1 MKAKLYSYR
10 DELVGFGPIMVEA
23 NERTAIRGFS
33 YAVNSAQGMMSFS
46 PENYDLFYIG
56 EFDTDT
62 GVISPAPVSQLI
74 VNGRSVFSEVEE

>member
-10 DELVGFGPIMVEA
+10 DALVGFGPIMVES

-33 YAVNSAQGMMSFS
+33 YAINNATGTMNFA
-46 PENYDLFYIG
+46 PKDYDLFYIG

-62 GVISPAPVSQLI
+62 GAIAAAPVASLV
-74 VNGRSVFSEVEE
+74 VNGSSVLSDGE

>member
-10 DELVGFGPIMVEA
+10 DALVGFGPILVES

-33 YAVNSAQGMMSFS
+33 YAVNNAQGIMNFS
-46 PENYDLFYIG
+46 PKDYDLFYIG

-62 GVISPAPVSQLI
+62 GVISPAPVCQLV
-74 VNGRSVFSEVEE
+74 VNGSSVFTEEKV